1 MGRWFAAVKSR
12 KWRAIDLRIWR
23 KNVAWCDV
31 KETILIRMRSI
42 ALISLVF
49 SYSAAS
55 AAEKIVFNRDV
66 RPILSKNCFACH
78 GFDANKR
85 EAELRLDER
94 ESAIGKAESGKAAI
108 VPGKPELSELWHRI
122 NSTDADDIMPPP
134 KHHAPLGPKEIEV
147 LRRWIEQGAEY
158 QGHWAFVRPESPP
171 IPAQAVEGGN
181 AIDAFVQQKHKEKQ
195 LTFSAEADRGT
206 LLRRVSQDLTGL
218 PPSPEQ
224 VQAFVAD
231 TRPQAYEEAVDRL
244 LASPQFGERMAM
256 PWLDAARY
264 ADTNGYSI
272 DGGRHA
278 WLWRDWV
285 IKAFND
291 NMPYDQFLV
300 KQLAGDLLPRAT
312 DADLIATAFQ
322 RNHSITHE
330 GGTIPEENLTNYV
343 ADRVKT
349 YGEAVIGLTMACAQ
363 CHDHKYDPITQKDYY
378 QMYAFFN
385 RLDDIGLDGNGG
397 NNARPAIQA
406 MTPLARPEEV
416 EKVKADLAQAEAEMA
431 ADNAEQQARWEQQQ
445 REMHA
450 QRGKDFASQ
459 PCEMLGAT
467 TPNGSPDRLK
477 VMPDQSLEIHGGDYA
492 AYTVTTKLPAAMK
505 TINGVRVIFEPS
517 AHAKNA
523 IGYTGGTFVMTTV
536 NVAATGFPAGNVDPN
551 APYPLKRITASD
563 QRAGFPVVSLWSSD
577 PRTGWSPTGGAQ
589 PQHVTLTFAK
599 PLDVATLPYL
609 TAELVFN
616 YAGSQNPGKLRV
628 LAFTGETDDSELPAD
643 VWAALQVETAQR
655 TPEQAARVSQYFRE
669 FSDERAPVRHRVE
682 NLRERLHVL
691 THKHSVLVMNESKQ
705 PRKTHILER
714 GVYSSPLA
722 EVQPNTPAFLPAL
735 NKPNATRLDLAQWTV
750 SRDHPLTARVA
761 VNRLWEIAFGRGLS
775 TSTADFGSQGVW
787 PTHPELLDWM
797 AVHFIE
803 RGWNMKEMLKMIV
816 MSRTYRQSSHTTPEM
831 LESDPLN
838 EFYARG
844 PRFRLSAEAIR
855 DQALAVSGLL
865 VDRIGGPS
873 VKIYQPGD
881 LWRAVSHYGSTP
893 ATAQT
898 FVQDHGEKL
907 YRRSL
912 YTYWKRTLPPTSLA
926 TFDAPNRE
934 VCTVG
939 RTNTNTPLQALVL
952 LNDPQFVEAARHFA
966 VKMLRQGGADDRAR
980 LLYGFRA
987 VTARDAKEK
996 EIALLESALR
1006 EEQGKFQGKTP
1017 LARDFLCIGESPV
1030 TEEFPLEQQAAW
1042 TAVAQ
1047 LLLNL
1052 SETIT
1057 RN

>member
-1 MGRWFAAVKSR
+1 MKHSYF
-12 KWRAIDLRIWR
+12 
-23 KNVAWCDV
+23 
-31 KETILIRMRSI
+31 TIAFIFG
-42 ALISLVF
+42 ISSLH
-49 SYSAAS
+49 
-55 AAEKIVFNRDV
+55 AEEPVRFNRDV

-78 GFDANKR
+78 GFDAKTR
-85 EAELRLDER
+85 EAELRLDTR
-94 ESAIGKAESGKAAI
+94 EGALAKAESEVPAI
-108 VPGKPELSELWHRI
+108 VPGKVMESELWFRI
-122 NSTDADDIMPPP
+122 NDKSPTEIMPPP
-134 KHHAPLGPKEIEV
+134 KHHGPLSDKEKDV
-147 LRRWIEQGAEY
+147 LRRWIEQGAPYE
-158 QGHWAFVRPESPP
+158 GHWAFVKPETPP
-171 IPAQAVEGGN
+171 VPSVVVEGGN
-181 AIDAFVQQKHKEKQ
+181 VIDSFIQQKLTEKN
-195 LTFSAEADRGT
+195 LAFAAEAERGT
-206 LLRRVSQDLTGL
+206 LLRRLSFDLTGL

-244 LASPQFGERMAM
+244 LASPQFGEHMAL

-291 NMPYDQFLV
+291 NMPYDQFLT
-300 KQLAGDLLPRAT
+300 KQLAGDLLPGAT
-312 DADLIATAFQ
+312 ESDMIATAFQ

-330 GGTIPEENLTNYV
+330 GGTIPEENLTNYA

-363 CHDHKYDPITQKDYY
+363 CHDHKYDPISQQDYY
-378 QMYAFFN
+378 QMFAFFN
-385 RLDDIGLDGNGG
+385 RLDDKGLDGDGG
-397 NNARPAIQA
+397 RNSQPAMEA
-406 MTPLARPEEV
+406 MTPLATPEEVAQVKEDLAKAESELAEERPEE
-416 EKVKADLAQAEAEMA
+416 QAV
-431 ADNAEQQARWEQQQ
+431 WEQQL
-445 REMHA
+445 RAAHA
-450 QRGKDFASQ
+450 QRGKEFATQ
-459 PCEMLGAT
+459 PTELLGVS

-477 VMPDQSLEIHGGDYA
+477 IMPDQSLEIHGGDFA
-492 AYTVTTKLPAAMK
+492 AYNVSTRLPADLK
-505 TINGVRVIFEPS
+505 VIHGVRIVFEPM
-517 AHAKNA
+517 AQAKNT
-523 IGYTGGTFVMTTV
+523 IGYGNGTFIMNTV
-536 NVAATGFPAGNVDPN
+536 NVAATSFPAGNVDPN
-551 APYPLKRITASD
+551 DPLPLSRITASD
-563 QRAGFPVVSLWSSD
+563 QLPGFPLSALWSSD
-577 PRTGWSPTGGAQ
+577 VRTGWSPPSGAQ
-589 PQHVTLTFAK
+589 PQHLSLTFAK
-599 PLDVATLPYL
+599 PLVVSEFPYL

-616 YAGSQNPGKLRV
+616 YGRGNNPGKFRI
-628 LAFTGETDDSELPAD
+628 LAFTGETDDSDLPSD
-643 VWAALQVETAQR
+643 VLAALQTDAAQR
-655 TPEQAARVSQYFRE
+655 SPEQAQRIAQYFRD
-669 FSDERAPVRHRVE
+669 FSPHRALARHRVA
-682 NLRERLHVL
+682 NLRERLEVL
-691 THKHSVLVMNESKQ
+691 TQKHSVLVMNESKK

-722 EVQPNTPAFLPAL
+722 EVQPGTPAFLPAL
-735 NKPNATRLDLAQWTV
+735 NQPNATRLDLAKWTV

-761 VNRLWEIAFGRGLS
+761 ANRFWEVAFGRGLS
-775 TSTADFGSQGVW
+775 TSTADFGSQGIW

-797 AVHFIE
+797 AVHFME
-803 RGWNMKEMLKMIV
+803 SGWNVKEMMKLIV
-816 MSRTYRQSSHTTPEM
+816 MSRTYRQSSHTTAEM
-831 LESDPLN
+831 VANDPLN
-838 EFYARG
+838 EWLSRG

-912 YTYWKRTLPPTSLA
+912 YTYWKRTLPPTNLA

-966 VKMLRQGGADDRAR
+966 VRVLRQGGDDRTR

-987 VTARDAKEK
+987 VTSREATAKELS
-996 EIALLESALR
+996 LLESALQAEKAKFSGK
-1006 EEQGKFQGKTP
+1006 EELSRGY
-1017 LARDFLCIGESPV
+1017 LSIGESAV
-1030 TEEFPLEQQAAW
+1030 STEFSLEQQATW

>member
-1 MGRWFAAVKSR
+1 MATYQA
-12 KWRAIDLRIWR
+12 
-23 KNVAWCDV
+23 
-31 KETILIRMRSI
+31 TILANMRASI
-42 ALISLVF
+42 LPLLVLF
-49 SYSAAS
+49 PLAAS
-55 AAEKIVFNRDV
+55 AAEKVLFNRDV

-78 GFDANKR
+78 GFDAKKR
-85 EAELRLDER
+85 EADLRLDVR
-94 ESAIGKAESGKAAI
+94 ESAIGKADSGKAAI
-108 VPGKPELSELWHRI
+108 VPGKVEESELWHRI
-122 NSTDADDIMPPP
+122 NTKDADEIMPPP
-134 KHHAPLGPKEIEV
+134 KHHAPLGPQEIEV
-147 LRRWIEQGAEY
+147 LRRWIEQGADYE
-158 QGHWAFVRPESPP
+158 GHWAFTKPVSPAV
-171 IPAQAVEGGN
+171 PAAPVEGGN
-181 AIDAFVQQKHKEKQ
+181 VIDSFIQQTLKEKH
-195 LTFSAEADRGT
+195 LAFSPEADRGT
-206 LLRRVSQDLTGL
+206 LLRRLSLDLTGL
-218 PPSPEQ
+218 PPSPEE
-224 VQAFVAD
+224 VQTFVAD
-231 TRPQAYEEAVDRL
+231 PAPEAYEKAVDRL
-244 LASPQFGERMAM
+244 LASPHYGERMAM

-291 NMPYDQFLV
+291 NLPYDQFLI
-300 KQLAGDLLPRAT
+300 KQLAGDLLPNAT
-312 DADLIATAFQ
+312 DADVIATAFQ

-330 GGTIPEENLTNYV
+330 GGTIPEENLANYT

-378 QMYAFFN
+378 QMFAFFN

-397 NNARPAIQA
+397 NNARPAIMA
-406 MTPLARPEEV
+406 MTPLSTPAEV
-416 EKVKADLAQAEAEMA
+416 EKVKVDLAAAEAELAQDRPVEQAQWESRQKA
-431 ADNAEQQARWEQQQ
+431 AHVQ
-445 REMHA
+445 M
-450 QRGKDFASQ
+450 GKDFQTQ
-459 PCEMLGAT
+459 PCELIAAT

-477 VMPDQSLEIHGGDYA
+477 LQADHSLDIHGGDYA
-492 AYTVTTKLPAAMK
+492 AYTIASKLPAGMK
-505 TINGVRVIFEPS
+505 EVHGLRMVFEPS
-517 AHAKNA
+517 AHAKNSL
-523 IGYTGGTFVMTTV
+523 GYNNGTFVMTTV

-551 APYPLKRITASD
+551 APLPLKRITASD
-563 QRAGFPVVSLWSSD
+563 QRPGFPVTALWSSD
-577 PRTGWSPTGGAQ
+577 PKTGWSPQGGSQ
-589 PQHVTLTFAK
+589 PQHLTLTFAQ
-599 PLDVATLPYL
+599 PLDATILPYL
-609 TAELVFN
+609 TAEIVFN
-616 YAGSQNPGKLRV
+616 YAGGSNPGKVRMF
-628 LAFTGETDDSELPAD
+628 AFTGETNDSDLPAD
-643 VWAALQVETAQR
+643 VLAAIQTEPAQR
-655 TPEQAARVSQYFRE
+655 SPEQAKRVSDFFRE
-669 FSDERAPVRHRVE
+669 FSEERAQARHRVA
-682 NLRERLHVL
+682 NLRERLQVL
-691 THKHSVLVMNESKQ
+691 THKHSILVMNESKK
-705 PRKTHILER
+705 PRKTHVLDR
-714 GVYSSPLA
+714 GVYSSPLD

-735 NKPNATRLDLAQWTV
+735 TKENPTRHDLAQWTV
-750 SRDHPLTARVA
+750 SRDHPLTARVT

-787 PTHPELLDWM
+787 PTHPELLDWL
-797 AVHFIE
+797 AVHFME
-803 RGWNMKEMLKMIV
+803 RGWNVKEMIKLIV
-816 MSRTYRQSSHTTPEM
+816 MSRTYRQSSHTTAEVM
-831 LESDPLN
+831 ERDPLN
-838 EFYARG
+838 EWYARG
-844 PRFRLSAEAIR
+844 PRFRLSAESIR

-966 VKMLRQGGADDRAR
+966 LRLLRQNGDDRAR
-980 LLYGFRA
+980 LSYGFRA
-987 VTARDAKEK
+987 VTSRDPSDR
-996 EIALLESALR
+996 EIVLLESALR
-1006 EEQGKFQGKTP
+1006 EETAKFSGKEES
-1017 LARDFLCIGESPV
+1017 ARQYLSTGESPV
-1030 TEEFPLEQQAAW
+1030 SAEFPLEKQAAW

>member
-1 MGRWFAAVKSR
+1 MKFT
-12 KWRAIDLRIWR
+12 LLPL
-23 KNVAWCDV
+23 
-31 KETILIRMRSI
+31 TF
-42 ALISLVF
+42 LVHF
-49 SYSAAS
+49 SAFG
-55 AAEKIVFNRDV
+55 AEKVMFNRDV
-66 RPILSKNCFACH
+66 RPILSQNCFACH
-78 GFDANKR
+78 GFDAKKR
-85 EAELRLDER
+85 EADLRLDIR
-94 ESAIGKAESGKAAI
+94 ESATAKAESGKIAI
-108 VPGKPELSELWHRI
+108 VPGKVEESELWHRI
-122 NSTDADDIMPPP
+122 RATDPDEVMPPP
-134 KHHAPLGPKEIEV
+134 KHHAPLSSAQIDI

-158 QGHWAFVRPESPP
+158 QGHWAFVRAESPALP
-171 IPAQAVEGGN
+171 KLAVEDGN
-181 AIDAFVQQKHKEKQ
+181 AIDAFIRQTLDAKNMS
-195 LTFSAEADRGT
+195 FSPAADRGT
-206 LLRRVSQDLTGL
+206 LLRRLSLDLTGL
-218 PPSPEQ
+218 PPSPEEIQ
-224 VQAFVAD
+224 TFVAD
-231 TRPQAYEEAVDRL
+231 GRPEAYEAAVDRL
-244 LASPQFGERMAM
+244 LASPHFGERMAL

-285 IKAFND
+285 INAFNG

-300 KQLAGDLLPRAT
+300 KQLAGDLLPGAT
-312 DADLIATAFQ
+312 DADRMATAFQ

-330 GGTIPEENLTNYV
+330 GGTIPEENLTNYA

-378 QMYAFFN
+378 QMFAFFN
-385 RLDDIGLDGNGG
+385 RLDDKGLDGDGG
-397 NNARPAIQA
+397 RNAQPAIEV
-406 MTPLARPEEV
+406 MSPLSTPQEIEQV
-416 EKVKADLAQAEAEMA
+416 QADLAAAEADLA
-431 ADNAEQQARWEQQQ
+431 KDRPEQQGKWEQDQKQ
-445 REMHA
+445 SHA
-450 QRGKDFASQ
+450 QMGKDFSTM
-459 PCEMLGAT
+459 PCELLGSS

-477 VMPDQSLEIHGGDYA
+477 IQPDHSLEIHGGDYA
-492 AYTVTTKLPAAMK
+492 AYTVSTKLPAAMK
-505 TINGVRVIFEPS
+505 RINGVRFVFEPA
-517 AHAKNA
+517 AHAKNTL
-523 IGYTGGTFVMTTV
+523 GYSGGTFVMTTV
-536 NVAATGFPAGNVDPN
+536 NVGASGFPAGNVDPN
-551 APYPLKRITASD
+551 APLPIVRMTASD
-563 QRAGFPVVSLWSSD
+563 QRPGFPVSALWSSD
-577 PRTGWSPTGGAQ
+577 TKTGWSPRGGQQAQ
-589 PQHVTLTFAK
+589 HLTLTFAQ
-599 PLDVATLPYL
+599 PLDVTALPYL

-616 YAGSQNPGKLRV
+616 HARGENPGKVRI
-628 LAFTGETDDSELPAD
+628 LAFTGHTDDSDLPSD
-643 VWAALQVETAQR
+643 VWTAIQTEQAQR
-655 TPEQAARVSQYFRE
+655 TPEQQKTVRDHFRDY
-669 FSDERAPVRHRVE
+669 SDECALARYRVE
-682 NLRERLHVL
+682 NLRERLQVL
-691 THKHSVLVMNESKQ
+691 TQKHSVLVMNESAK

-714 GVYSSPLA
+714 GVYSSPLE
-722 EVQPNTPAFLPAL
+722 EVQPNTPAFLPSL
-735 NKPNATRLDLAQWTV
+735 NKPQATRLDLAMWTV

-797 AVHFIE
+797 AVRFME
-803 RGWNMKEMLKMIV
+803 SGWNVKEMMKMIV
-816 MSRTYRQSSHTTPEM
+816 MSRTYRQSSRTTPEM
-831 LESDPLN
+831 LDKDPLN
-838 EFYARG
+838 EWYARG
-844 PRFRLSAEAIR
+844 PRFRLSAELIR

-865 VDRIGGPS
+865 VQRIGGPS

-952 LNDPQFVEAARHFA
+952 LNDPQYVEAARHFGNRLMA
-966 VKMLRQGGADDRAR
+966 QPGDDKGR

-987 VTARDAKEK
+987 VTSRDPSDKELS
-996 EIALLESALR
+996 LLESSLR
-1006 EEQGKFQGKTP
+1006 EEKTKFS
-1017 LARDFLCIGESPV
+1017 ANRDLSLRYLQTGESPLN
-1030 TEEFPLEQQAAW
+1030 TEHEPGSQAAW